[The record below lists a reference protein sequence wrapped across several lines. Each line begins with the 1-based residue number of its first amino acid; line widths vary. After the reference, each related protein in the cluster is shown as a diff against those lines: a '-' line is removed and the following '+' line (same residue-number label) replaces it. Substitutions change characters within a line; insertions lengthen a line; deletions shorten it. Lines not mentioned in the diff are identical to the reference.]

1 MVSGLKKHEA
11 ATQRKSQCCP
21 LRHVGDFL
29 ALIGGPG
36 VRFDIKARRVMST
49 VEILLLGAM
58 MEDFLSKRRG
68 SGGVYRIYEVFRR
81 YRQGRS

>member
-1 MVSGLKKHEA
+1 VSGLKKH
-11 ATQRKSQCCP
+11 TQRKSRCCP

-68 SGGVYRIYEVFRR
+68 GSGGVYRIYEVFRR